1 MKFSELESLMLS
13 RGVTTLAD
21 IARALSTTPQA
32 VSNWKARNQIPYHIV
47 AKLNQSSPPT
57 AVIPQ
62 TFDEPPVY
70 SSPITYE
77 EDTISLSDILLTMAE
92 QLKIIIFVPFITVFL
107 AFTYVQFIKVPL
119 YVSWA
124 TLMTPSD
131 GGANLGG
138 LGSLASQFGVRIPEK
153 GNDADLSSTL
163 LFPELIRSR
172 TFAETILDKKFY
184 TKKFGKR
191 LPLLTILNDGEK
203 SPEVSREKLVQSAVS
218 ILSSILSF
226 EQASRTGNSFS
237 IIKVTAF
244 EPVFAKELTEV
255 ALSELEKLN
264 RYFKKQS
271 VSDKIVFIKNRI
283 ASVEDDLEFSEQH
296 LKEFN
301 EKNRQVISPALQLE
315 LDRLTRDVD
324 VQKNIYLTLK
334 EQLELAKIEEVEKI
348 AVMQVLD
355 RPQIALDP
363 SNKNL
368 LGTVFLAAILGLGLG
383 SLFGFVRSYINNSNM
398 DERKKIRRVKHFF
411 KKKTKDLIFDRRIS
425 GITSI
430 VLLIGLPFYLRHKSS
445 NPIFFGMYSTKLM
458 LVNVLY
464 ILILLSLMVAF
475 ILSTRHKNT
484 H

>member
-1 MKFSELESLMLS
+1 
-13 RGVTTLAD
+13 
-21 IARALSTTPQA
+21 
-32 VSNWKARNQIPYHIV
+32 
-47 AKLNQSSPPT
+47 
-57 AVIPQ
+57 
-62 TFDEPPVY
+62 
-70 SSPITYE
+70 
-77 EDTISLSDILLTMAE
+77 
-92 QLKIIIFVPFITVFL
+92 
-107 AFTYVQFIKVPL
+107 
-119 YVSWA
+119 
-124 TLMTPSD
+124 MTPRNAA
-131 GGANLGG
+131 GNLGD
-138 LGSLASQFGVRIPEK
+138 LGNLASQFGVRVPEK
-153 GNDADLSSTL
+153 GNDTDLSSTL

-184 TKKFGKR
+184 TNKFGEK
-191 LPLLTILNDGEK
+191 LPLLTILNDGDT
-203 SPEVSREKLVQSAVS
+203 SPTVSRDKLVQSAVS
-218 ILSSILSF
+218 SLASILNF

-255 ALSELEKLN
+255 ALYELEELN

-271 VSDKIVFIKNRI
+271 VSDKIIFINNRI
-283 ASVEDDLEFSEQH
+283 ASVEADLESSEKH

-348 AVMQVLD
+348 SVMQVLD
-355 RPQIALDP
+355 RPQIALQS

-368 LGTVFLAAILGLGLG
+368 LVTVFLAGVLGIGLGI
-383 SLFGFVRSYINNSNM
+383 LFGFVRSYINNTNM
-398 DERKKIRRVKHFF
+398 DERKKLRRVKYFF
-411 KKKTKDLIFDRRIS
+411 KKKIKEIIFDRRIS

-430 VLLIGLPFYLRHKSS
+430 ILLIGLPFYLGHQSS
-445 NPIFFGMYSTKLM
+445 NPVFFSMYSTKLM

-464 ILILLSLMVAF
+464 ILILLFLMVAF
-475 ILSTRHKNT
+475 IFSTRNRKT